1 MGQSR
6 NVVVYRLLT
15 EESIDVAMLDVLG
28 EKANLFNLFVK
39 ESDTASRILDEQEQ
53 EQEEEE
59 ASIQKKVLELEK
71 ERFMEPAR

>member
-53 EQEEEE
+53 EEEE
-59 ASIQKKVLELEK
+59 ASIQKKVLEQEK
-71 ERFMEPAR
+71 ERFMESVR